1 MKKRLLLSFIILACI
16 LTACTSQSESETE
29 NEKDIVSIAQEASAY
44 FENVSEGDEH
54 DVVKH
59 IGLNKIT
66 CSKGVIFVDG
76 ESSGVKTPFK
86 EIYDEVKELYM
97 SGKWDG
103 KKTIYKKHTIEL
115 EASDEVLCG
124 YILIDGNYYNKD
136 NLDLPSDMDFF
147 SNNENNIN
155 SKNYQYIPGEGTY
168 IIQNCKLVKYLR
180 GERIDLQG
188 NELIPE
194 KIKDLGYNYDPT
206 DLAYLLL
213 LYDDVHDGLF
223 LQYHSSLERTDPGEL
238 YVFKDYNMS
247 DIQFVDEHVKQC
259 WIDEEE
265 GILYST
271 QIYNSVE
278 EEGRTYDG
286 YLTSIV
292 RYYEEANEV

>member
-1 MKKRLLLSFIILACI
+1 MRKISLVLSIIILAI
-16 LTACTSQSESETE
+16 FLTACNSQSKSETE

-44 FENVSEGDEH
+44 FENVSEHDEY

-66 CSKGVIFVDG
+66 CRKGVIFVNG

-103 KKTIYKKHTIEL
+103 KKTVYKNHTIEL
-115 EASDEVLCG
+115 DAQSKELCG

-136 NLDLPSDMDFF
+136 NLDLPSDMDF
-147 SNNENNIN
+147 SNNVN
-155 SKNYQYIPGEGTY
+155 SQNYQYIPGEGTY
-168 IIQNCKLVKYLR
+168 IVENCKLVKYLR

-188 NELIPE
+188 KELISE
-194 KIKDLGYNYDPT
+194 KIKDLGYNYDPK
-206 DLAYLLL
+206 DLAFLLL
-213 LYDDVHDGLF
+213 LYDYVHDRLF
-223 LQYHSSLERTDPGEL
+223 LQYHSSLDEIDPGQL

-247 DIQFVDEHVKQC
+247 NIQFIDEHVDQC
-259 WIDEEE
+259 WVDEEE
-265 GILYST
+265 GILYSI

-286 YLTSIV
+286 YLTTIV
-292 RYYEEANEV
+292 RYEEANEV